1 MAENTLTGLI
11 PEIYEALD
19 IVSRELTGMIPS
31 ATMNASANTVQVGQA
46 IRVDVEPAG
55 NVIQLKSYFKK

>member
-1 MAENTLTGLI
+1 MAENTITGLV

-31 ATMNASANTVQVGQA
+31 ATMNASANTTH
-46 IRVDVEPAG
+46 E
-55 NVIQLKSYFKK
+55 